1 MEMILLIIIIAALFL
16 SGLMI
21 IEIVKYNNKIK
32 KINKSIEE
40 WSQRLEFQTK
50 ESEEINSMLTKIF
63 KID

>member
-40 WSQRLEFQTK
+40 WSQRLELQTK